1 MSHLTKLH
9 TKRCRRR
16 IEPSTPRPRSTLRA
30 ALAATLF
37 AACLHGAAAEE
48 APPSWALAARVVA
61 THLTQAHGIRQ
72 VGRFHLGGPFTGN
85 PEFLMTTQA
94 GRVLDPDRL
103 LVTTDMDGG
112 AVLSIDARSNALQ
125 VPSTLAGLDARP
137 QAALQLYSANAPSY
151 GNRLHNASAR
161 TAEASAVDSPRY
173 LSINNAFGRPWIANA
188 PRGLQD
194 EGTLSVTDPDG
205 APLANAPSDIA
216 GGVFAGERT
225 ARASVGTSFRSGWL
239 ASWLDRRRSG
249 QLTPGALARG
259 AYGTALLG
267 ASPDNTGFAVFAAVT
282 GTGAVVQVHVQ
293 DGVDGIAPPGTID
306 IGPVDP
312 GVVGMA
318 FAWTPRR
325 GLFVA
330 EARHDRIAV
339 LHLRDDGRQFL
350 LDGVDHLASPWL
362 RAPVDLA
369 PAIAEIA
376 NPRFASH
383 TTLAGGADLYVA
395 NAGDGS
401 LLRIGQDG
409 AVVARATITR
419 ADGRS
424 IGGGELKSI
433 AVSADAQRLWVVA
446 RSPQGPGDDLLE
458 VQAFDGRGPFTAA
471 PAGALQAA
479 AAPANGEALLH
490 QVFTAQ
496 TGLGRTFN
504 ADSCAACHEGGRGAS
519 GREDLFVRRI
529 ARLDPRSGRV
539 VPLDGKDSAVAPR
552 RSLDVAGTL
561 PLPRAANVVSLRM
574 PLALQAAARIDEVD
588 DAAIE
593 AQAVAKGDGVH
604 GRVHR
609 LPSTNGGQ
617 RIGRYGWKADV
628 ATLDEMVAV
637 ALSDEIGLASALSP
651 SARPPFR
658 DDGTLARAMA
668 ASLRVSPPPWS
679 VAPSTQERAP

>member
-1 MSHLTKLH
+1 MASHLT
-9 TKRCRRR
+9 
-16 IEPSTPRPRSTLRA
+16 
-30 ALAATLF
+30 
-37 AACLHGAAAEE
+37 G
-48 APPSWALAARVVA
+48 
-61 THLTQAHGIRQ
+61 AHGIRQ

-94 GRVLDPDRL
+94 GRVLDPERI
-103 LVTTDMDGG
+103 LVTTDLDGG
-112 AVLSIDARSNALQ
+112 AILSIDASASELAVPSRLSGWRAGPGAALQ
-125 VPSTLAGLDARP
+125 V
-137 QAALQLYSANAPSY
+137 YSANTPAYS
-151 GNRLHNASAR
+151 NRLHNGSAR
-161 TAEASAVDSPRY
+161 TADAPAVASPRY

-188 PRGLQD
+188 PHALND
-194 EGTLSVTDPDG
+194 EGTVSVTDPNG
-205 APLANAPSDIA
+205 APLANAPSDTA

-225 ARASVGTSFRSGWL
+225 SRTSVATSSRTGWL
-239 ASWLDRRRSG
+239 ASWLDRRQSG
-249 QLTPGALARG
+249 QLTPGALAAG

-267 ASPDNTGFAVFAAVT
+267 TSPDNTGFAVFAAVT

-293 DGVDGIAPPGTID
+293 DGVDGLAPPGTID
-306 IGPVDP
+306 IGPADP

-318 FAWTPRR
+318 FAWAPRR

-339 LHLRDDGRQFL
+339 LHLRDDGHQFL
-350 LDGVDHLASPWL
+350 LDGIDHIASPWL
-362 RAPVDLA
+362 RSPIDLA
-369 PAIAEIA
+369 PAIPEIA

-409 AVVARATITR
+409 SVVARATIRDT
-419 ADGRS
+419 AGRTVGS
-424 IGGGELKSI
+424 GELKSI
-433 AVSADAQRLWVVA
+433 AVSADAQRLWVVV
-446 RSPQGPGDDLLE
+446 RSPGRPGDDLLE
-458 VQAFDGRGPFTAA
+458 LQAFDARGPYTAA
-471 PAGALQAA
+471 GATEARA
-479 AAPANGEALLH
+479 VVTSPDGDALLH

-504 ADSCAACHEGGRGAS
+504 ADSCAACHDGGRGAS
-519 GREDLFVRRI
+519 GREEHFARRI
-529 ARLDPRSGRV
+529 ARLDARSGRIM
-539 VPLDGKDSAVAPR
+539 PMEGTDSAMAPR

-574 PLALQAAARIDEVD
+574 PLALLAAARIDEVD

-609 LPSTNGGQ
+609 LPSADGGQ

-628 ATLDEMVAV
+628 ATLDEMVGV
-637 ALSDEIGLASALSP
+637 ALSDEMGLTSALSP
-651 SARPPFR
+651 RARPPFR

-668 ASLRVSPPPWS
+668 ASLRAPPVDAAANPLAS
-679 VAPSTQERAP
+679 ERAR